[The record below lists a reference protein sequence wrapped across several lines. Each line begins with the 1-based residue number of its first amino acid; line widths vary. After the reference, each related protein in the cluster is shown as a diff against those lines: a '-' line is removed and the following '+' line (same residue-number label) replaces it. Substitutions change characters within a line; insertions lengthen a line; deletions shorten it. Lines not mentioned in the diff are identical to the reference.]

1 MGLCAV
7 SKTGQSARER
17 IDAIM
22 EEASCALVGRQYFQT
37 ERLCLE
43 ALSAA
48 NAVHDYE
55 RMARILLP
63 LQEARR
69 LKRQLAYDA
78 GTVTLVDGDL
88 PLTSSLRSGCYLVQ
102 PPRVGLD
109 GRTLREALDRAEIP
123 GVVVVREPTTRTGL
137 WPIVALGPSTVR
149 ARLEPP
155 RMLKPVPGR
164 GRRST
169 KSAVSGAV
177 VKATTKGG
185 TRSRG
190 TVAVTSPSEYS
201 IRLDPVGLP
210 PVEWFE
216 TALEELG
223 DAAIREIDPSR
234 PCWLRVDELLLRLQ
248 TVPDHE
254 KLHQRLAEAC
264 LEAARTPGER
274 PPLGLETD
282 AELEDDESDEES
294 DPDLEV

>member
-1 MGLCAV
+1 MGSCAV

-17 IDAIM
+17 IDALM
-22 EEASCALVGRQYFQT
+22 EEASCALVARQYFQT

-43 ALSAA
+43 ALNAA

-78 GTVTLVDGDL
+78 GNVTLVDGDL
-88 PLTSSLRSGCYLVQ
+88 PLTSQLRPGCYLVQ

-137 WPIVALGPSTVR
+137 WPIVALGPCTVR
-149 ARLEPP
+149 VRLEPP
-155 RMLKPVPGR
+155 RDLRPIPGK
-164 GRRST
+164 GRR
-169 KSAVSGAV
+169 GA
-177 VKATTKGG
+177 KAATAGNSSKAGSKGG
-185 TRSRG
+185 TGSKG
-190 TVAVTSPSEYS
+190 GVAVRAPTEYT

-216 TALEELG
+216 SALEALG
-223 DAAIREIDPSR
+223 DAAIREIDPAR

-264 LEAARTPGER
+264 LEAARTPCER
-274 PPLGLETD
+274 PPLGLEFD
-282 AELEDDESDEES
+282 ADLGDDDPDEE
-294 DPDLEV
+294 V